1 MKTEDVHSFTNRWER
16 WKKKHFEDACRQFP
30 PRISKVLLKI
40 PLPEK
45 EETEFKST
53 YLYGKAGTG
62 KTIHAAQI
70 MLTYQRYNFA
80 VMGNRKQSL
89 FIEVPELLLQL
100 RNTYNGGN
108 QTDVQIL
115 EQYSQV
121 GLLVLDDLGSEKST
135 DYAYQML
142 YLIIN
147 RRYNN
152 LLPTIF
158 TSNFSL
164 KELGAHLQE
173 ERIMSRISEM
183 CDDVFEKIKEYR

>member
-1 MKTEDVHSFTNRWER
+1 MKTDIHSFTNRWER
-16 WKKKHFEDACRQFP
+16 WKEKHFEDACRQFP

-45 EETEFKST
+45 EQTEFKST
-53 YLYGKAGTG
+53 YYYGKAGTG
-62 KTIHAAQI
+62 KTIRATQQ
-70 MLTYQRYNFA
+70 MLIYSRYNFA
-80 VMGNRKQSL
+80 IMGGRQQAH
-89 FIEVPELLLQL
+89 FMEVPELLLQL
-100 RNTYNGGN
+100 RNTYNRGE

-115 EQYSQV
+115 EQYSEC
-121 GLLVLDDLGSEKST
+121 GLLVLDDLGSEKTT

-158 TSNFSL
+158 TSNFNLS
-164 KELGAHLQE
+164 ELADKLQDD
-173 ERIMSRISEM
+173 RITSRIKEM
-183 CDDVFEKIKEYR
+183 CDIFKMTKEYR